1 MGLTFKENCSDIRES
16 KVFDIINYL
25 DKKKISVK
33 TYDPWVS
40 KKDLDKK
47 LKTNHIENLK
57 NISGF
62 DGVIIAVGHDIFK
75 KIGIKKIKSFCKKNS
90 VIFDIKNQFNSKY
103 VDGTL

>member
-1 MGLTFKENCSDIRES
+1 MK
-16 KVFDIINYL
+16 
-25 DKKKISVK
+25 KKKINVK
-33 TYDPWVS
+33 TYDPWVN

-57 NISGF
+57 NILGF

-75 KIGIKKIKSFCKKNS
+75 KIGIKKIKSFCKKKS
-90 VIFDIKNQFNSKY
+90 VIFDIKNLFKSKY